1 MLTAFTAGLL
11 LITVSELGDKTFF
24 IAAILAM
31 RHSRRLVLIGVIA
44 ALAAMTILSVLIGK
58 AASFLPQKY
67 IDFAEIALFLGFGLK
82 LLYDASK
89 MPAQASCDEFEEAAA
104 VVEKAE
110 LNLPENA
117 VKKGGNLA
125 LTLQSPELAIV
136 MQSFAMTF
144 VAEWGD
150 RTQITTIALAA
161 SNNAW
166 GVTFG
171 AILGHSIC
179 ALIAV
184 MAGRLIASR
193 ISERT
198 VTAIGGVLFLI
209 FGFVALIE
217 NFSPMIK

>member
-1 MLTAFTAGLL
+1 
-11 LITVSELGDKTFF
+11 
-24 IAAILAM
+24 
-31 RHSRRLVLIGVIA
+31 
-44 ALAAMTILSVLIGK
+44 
-58 AASFLPQKY
+58 
-67 IDFAEIALFLGFGLK
+67 
-82 LLYDASK
+82 
-89 MPAQASCDEFEEAAA
+89 
-104 VVEKAE
+104 
-110 LNLPENA
+110 
-117 VKKGGNLA
+117 
-125 LTLQSPELAIV
+125 
-136 MQSFAMTF
+136 MTF

-179 ALIAV
+179 AIIAV